1 MKSRKLAVESVLPF
15 VLLFFIYCILL
26 KKLSYFERIHLIFE
40 GTHFSAFIKT

>member
-15 VLLFFIYCILL
+15 VVLFIYCILL

>member
-15 VLLFFIYCILL
+15 VVLFIYCILL
-26 KKLSYFERIHLIFE
+26 KKYPILSAFTFIFE